1 MSRPGHT
8 FPLRDLALAALARH
22 LDATPDGGPEAAWL
36 AQQTKPLHETGRAFD
51 TWLAAALEH
60 PRSED
65 AALVELARR
74 RALTPAEM
82 LAVALAAAVEDDLMA
97 GRVLAFAQAPVG
109 GSRPTLGLLAELS
122 HSLGPNRRATASALA
137 QGPAVACG
145 LLTVLHDGAPC
156 PERPV
161 AVPLPLSL
169 ALKGVAAPWP
179 GGQIGGPESLM
190 LPPSQIEAAAQ
201 FARAIADRPATLV
214 IRAASLAEGR
224 AAACAVA
231 RALERRPFFT
241 EAPSAPGL
249 GVWLDLLRLLPV
261 NLMELGPGDLKPA
274 PVIPFHDGPR
284 LVLTGPDGALEAGS
298 GELLTWRLPV
308 PAAAERQALWRRAL
322 REEGDEES
330 LAQTLAATHRQGA
343 ERIARLGES
352 ARLWARASG
361 RTAVA
366 LADVHAVARA
376 GEGTGLDALA
386 QLLPEPVP
394 DGALVLGEDL
404 RAALTALLARCR
416 HRDGLSDGLGLAA
429 RTRYSPGVRALFH
442 GPSGTGKTLAAGW
455 LATRLGL
462 PLYRVDLAAVS
473 SKYIGETEKNLAR
486 LLARAEASEALLLF
500 DEADALFGKRTD
512 VRDANDRF
520 ANAQTNYLLQ
530 RLETFDG
537 IVVLTTN
544 SRARLDTAFARRLD
558 AVIEFPAPPAAE
570 RRALWEAHLGVGHE
584 LEPAELNRLAALC
597 DLTGGQIRNVVLAA
611 AVEARENGGR
621 ISLSALLAALGDEYH
636 KAGRPLPAG
645 LPATR
650 AKPRVASPS

>member
-1 MSRPGHT
+1 MSHPGHT

-22 LDATPDGGPEAAWL
+22 LDAARDEGPEAAWL
-36 AQQTKPLHETGRAFD
+36 AAVAKPVHEAGRPLDALF
-51 TWLAAALEH
+51 TAALEH
-60 PRSED
+60 PRRED
-65 AALVELARR
+65 AALVALARR
-74 RALTPAEM
+74 CTLVPAEV

-122 HSLGPNRRATASALA
+122 HSLAPNRRTTAAALA
-137 QGPAVACG
+137 QGPAVSCG

-179 GGQIGGPESLM
+179 GGQLGGAEEFT
-190 LPPSQIEAAAQ
+190 LPASHLEAARQ

-224 AAACAVA
+224 AAARAVA

-249 GVWLDLLRLLPV
+249 GVWLDLLQLLPV
-261 NLMELGPGDLKPA
+261 QLMELGPGDLKPA
-274 PVIPFHDGPR
+274 PVIPFLDGPR
-284 LVLTGPDGALEAGS
+284 LVLTGTDGALETGAGA
-298 GELLTWRLPV
+298 LLTWRLPL
-308 PAAAERQALWRRAL
+308 PAEAERRDLWQRAL
-322 REEGDEES
+322 GQAS
-330 LAQTLAATHRQGA
+330 LASTLAATHRQGA
-343 ERIARLGES
+343 ERIARLGET
-352 ARLWARASG
+352 ARLRARALG
-361 RTAVA
+361 RVGVE
-366 LADVHAVARA
+366 LADVHAVART

-386 QLLPEPVP
+386 QLLSEPVP

-404 RAALTALLARCR
+404 RAALESLLARCR

-544 SRARLDTAFARRLD
+544 NRARLDTAFARRLD

-570 RRALWEAHLGVGHE
+570 RRALWEAHLGAGHD

-597 DLTGGQIRNVVLAA
+597 DLTGGQIRNVVFAA
-611 AVEARENGGR
+611 AVAARENDGR
-621 ISLSALLAALGDEYH
+621 ISLGALLAALGEEYH

-645 LPATR
+645 LPSTR
-650 AKPRVASPS
+650 AKQRAAASS

>member
-1 MSRPGHT
+1 MSHPGHT
-8 FPLRDLALAALARH
+8 FPLRDLALAALAQR
-22 LDATPDGGPEAAWL
+22 LDAAPDGGAEAAWL
-36 AQQTKPLHETGRAFD
+36 AALAKPIRETGRAFD
-51 TWLAAALEH
+51 TLLAAALEH
-60 PRSED
+60 PRRED
-65 AALVELARR
+65 AALVELARQR
-74 RALTPAEM
+74 HLAPAEV
-82 LAVALAAAVEDDLMA
+82 LAVALAAAVEEDLMA
-97 GRVLAFAQAPVG
+97 GRALAFAQHPVG

-122 HSLGPNRRATASALA
+122 HTLPPAQRVTAAALA

-145 LLTVLHDGAPC
+145 LLTVLNGGAPC

-179 GGQIGGPESLM
+179 GGQIGGPESLT
-190 LPPSQIEAAAQ
+190 LPPSQLEAAAQ
-201 FARAIADRPATLV
+201 FARALADRPATLV

-224 AAACAVA
+224 AAANAVA
-231 RALERRPFFT
+231 GAVRQRPFFT
-241 EAPSAPGL
+241 EAPAAPGL
-249 GVWLDLLRLLPV
+249 GVWLGLLRLLPV
-261 NLMELGPGDLKPA
+261 NLLELGPGDLKAA
-274 PVIPFHDGPR
+274 PPVPFHDGPR
-284 LVLTGPDGALEAGS
+284 LVLTGLDGALEAGS

-308 PAAAERQALWRRAL
+308 PAVAERRDLWRRAL
-322 REEGDEES
+322 GEES
-330 LAQTLAATHRQGA
+330 PAQTLAATHRQGA

-352 ARLWARASG
+352 ARLWARANG
-361 RTAVA
+361 RTAVE
-366 LADVHAVARA
+366 LADVHAVART

-394 DGALVLGEDL
+394 DGALVLGDDL
-404 RAALTALLARCR
+404 RAALEALLARCR

-544 SRARLDTAFARRLD
+544 SRARLDMAFARRLD
-558 AVIEFPAPPAAE
+558 AVVEFPAPPAGE
-570 RRALWEAHLGVGHE
+570 RRALWEAHLGVRHD

-597 DLTGGQIRNVVLAA
+597 DLTGGQIRNVVFAA

-621 ISLSALLAALGDEYH
+621 ISLGALLAALGDEYL

-645 LPATR
+645 LPSTR
-650 AKPRVASPS
+650 AKQRAASPS

>member
-1 MSRPGHT
+1 MSLPGPT
-8 FPLRDLALAALARH
+8 FALRDLALAMLAGR
-22 LDATPDGGPEAAWL
+22 LDAAPDGGAEAAWL
-36 AQQTKPLHETGRAFD
+36 AALARPIRETGRAPD
-51 TWLAAALEH
+51 ALLAAALEH
-60 PRSED
+60 PRRED
-65 AALVELARR
+65 AALAALARQR
-74 RALTPAEM
+74 HLAPLET
-82 LAVALAAAVEDDLMA
+82 LAVALAAAVEDDLMT
-97 GRVLAFAQAPVG
+97 GRVLAYAQAPLG

-122 HSLGPNRRATASALA
+122 HLLPPAHRVTAAALA
-137 QGPAVACG
+137 LGPAVACG

-169 ALKGVAAPWP
+169 ALKGTAAPWP
-179 GGQIGGPESLM
+179 GGQFDGPEDPS
-190 LPPSQIEAAAQ
+190 LPPSVLEAAAQ

-214 IRAASLAEGR
+214 LRAASWAEGR
-224 AAACAVA
+224 AAARAVA
-231 RALERRPFFT
+231 GALRQRPFFT
-241 EAPSAPGL
+241 EAPAAPGL
-249 GVWLDLLRLLPV
+249 GVWLGLLRLLPV
-261 NLMELGPGDLKPA
+261 HLMELGPGELKAA
-274 PVIPFHDGPR
+274 PPIPFHTGPR
-284 LVLTGPDGALEAGS
+284 LVLTGLEGALEAGS

-308 PAAAERQALWRRAL
+308 PAVAERRELWRRAL
-322 REEGDEES
+322 GDET

-352 ARLWARASG
+352 ARLWARAHRRS
-361 RTAVA
+361 TVA
-366 LADVHAVARA
+366 LADVHAVART

-394 DGALVLGEDL
+394 DEALVLSEDL
-404 RAALTALLARCR
+404 RAALAGLLARCR
-416 HRDGLSDGLGLAA
+416 QRDGLSEGLGPAA
-429 RTRYSPGVRALFH
+429 RARYSPGVRALLH

-473 SKYIGETEKNLAR
+473 SKYIGDTEKNLAR

-558 AVIEFPAPPAAE
+558 AVIEFPAPAPDQ
-570 RRALWEAHLGVGHE
+570 RRALWTAHLGERHT
-584 LEPAELNRLAALC
+584 LEPVELNRLAALC

-611 AVEARENGGR
+611 AVSARENGGHLTR
-621 ISLSALLAALGDEYH
+621 AALLAALAEEYR
-636 KAGRPLPAG
+636 KSGRPWPAG
-645 LPATR
+645 LPAPPGTP
-650 AKPRVASPS
+650 AAQPPVA

>member
-1 MSRPGHT
+1 MSQPGHT
-8 FPLRDLALAALARH
+8 FLLRDLALAALARRLDVTPEGSPEAVW
-22 LDATPDGGPEAAWL
+22 LDARA
-36 AQQTKPLHETGRAFD
+36 KPIRETGRAPEAL
-51 TWLAAALEH
+51 LAVALEH
-60 PRSED
+60 PRRED
-65 AALVELARR
+65 AALVDLARR
-74 RALTPAEM
+74 LGFAPLEV
-82 LAVALAAAVEDDLMA
+82 LAVALAAAVEEDLMT
-97 GRVLAFAQAPVG
+97 GRALAFAQAPVG
-109 GSRPTLGLLAELS
+109 GSRPTLGLLAELGRD
-122 HSLGPNRRATASALA
+122 LPPAQRRSAAELA

-145 LLTVLHDGAPC
+145 LLTVLNDGAPC

-169 ALKGVAAPWP
+169 ALKGVVAPWP
-179 GGQIGGPESLM
+179 GGQIGGPESLT
-190 LPPSQIEAAAQ
+190 LPPSQLEAATR
-201 FARAIADRPATLV
+201 FARAIADRSATLA

-224 AAACAVA
+224 AAANAVA
-231 RALERRPFFT
+231 GALRRRPFFT
-241 EAPSAPGL
+241 DTPAAPGL
-249 GVWLDLLRLLPV
+249 GVWLALLRLVPV
-261 NLMELGPGDLKPA
+261 HLMDLGPGDLKAA
-274 PVIPFHDGPR
+274 PPVPFHDGPR
-284 LVLTGPDGALEAGS
+284 LVLAGPDGALEAGS

-308 PAAAERQALWRRAL
+308 PTVPERRELWRRAL
-322 REEGDEES
+322 RDEA

-352 ARLWARASG
+352 ARLQARANG

-366 LADVHAVARA
+366 LADVHTVARS

-386 QLLPEPVP
+386 QWLPEPVP
-394 DGALVLGEDL
+394 DEALVLGDDL
-404 RAALTALLARCR
+404 RAALEALLARCR
-416 HRDGLSDGLGLAA
+416 QRDGLSDGLGPAA
-429 RTRYSPGVRALFH
+429 RTRYSPGVRVLFH

-486 LLARAEASEALLLF
+486 LLARAEASEAVLLF

-570 RRALWEAHLGVGHE
+570 RRALWTAHLGPDHA
-584 LEPAELNRLAALC
+584 LDPPDLNRLAALC
-597 DLTGGQIRNVVLAA
+597 DLTGGQIRNVVFAA
-611 AVEARENGGR
+611 AVAARENGGR
-621 ISLSALLAALGDEYH
+621 ISLDALLAALADEYR
-636 KAGRPLPAG
+636 KAGRPWPAG
-645 LPATR
+645 LPAARPPHRMATP
-650 AKPRVASPS
+650 A